1 MGKSVCIFCKMIIS
15 LNQIAKETA
24 NQFST
29 SSLQEHVPLGKS
41 MVAMAIRAISAV
53 GMGRAFREEKEI
65 DKLSTVYELVRYA
78 FV

>member
-1 MGKSVCIFCKMIIS
+1 MGKSVFIFCKIMIS
-15 LNQIAKETA
+15 LNQIANETA
-24 NQFST
+24 NHFST

-53 GMGRAFREEKEI
+53 GMGRAFRDEKEI